1 MLLRHSQR
9 SRHFIQG
16 VAALIPE
23 EAFVPLKAPD
33 EPGSLK
39 KSFVALLRLSFRQNT
54 IRYILEAFDLRNL
67 GDYGTIHSVNK
78 TQAEELMHH
87 AKEMTDAIQTQL
99 T

>member
-1 MLLRHSQR
+1 MFYSIEALFLHQNRAFSKHKAVISAFGKE
-9 SRHFIQG
+9 FIKT
-16 VAALIPE
+16 AIFPTE
-23 EAFVPLKAPD
+23 YH
-33 EPGSLK
+33 
-39 KSFVALLRLSFRQNT
+39 
-54 IRYILEAFDLRNL
+54 RYILEAFDLRNL